1 MTTAQER
8 FNTAIGNLIEQIGT
22 KHKRYIGILVAG
34 AILITCGAGY
44 LVFANSS
51 GPTDGLTIFIV
62 LFSLIPCIALYHI
75 LNFFYKRGTKHL
87 LVETMAEAAGM
98 IYEKNGV
105 MALNDVL
112 SHKILPP
119 ADAQSSE
126 DGFSGAYHDVHIDMQ
141 EVRLTDISQQRRPAY
156 AHERSAQ
163 YETIEHDVFWGIV
176 IRLRLRKPM
185 DGHTVVM
192 PRSKIQTAL
201 RTKFSEFSPV
211 NLVAPK
217 WKKKYDVMSTDQV
230 EARVILDPAF
240 IERFME
246 AGKIFRAKWMEASF
260 KGNEILFAIHRG
272 RDLFEAMPL
281 WKAVT
286 EENLRKITREIEII
300 FEIIDVLKLNKQIG
314 L

>member
-1 MTTAQER
+1 MTAQQER
-8 FNTAIGNLIEQIGT
+8 FNTAIQTLIEQIGA
-22 KHKRYIGILVAG
+22 KHSLYIKFLVAG
-34 AILITCGAGY
+34 AILITCGAAY
-44 LVFANSS
+44 LIFVNNE
-51 GPTDGLTIFIV
+51 GNMDGLTAIIV
-62 LFSLIPCIALYHI
+62 LFSLLPCIALYHA

-98 IYEKNGV
+98 IYEKDGV
-105 MALNDVL
+105 MALDDVL
-112 SHKILPP
+112 PHKILPP

-126 DGFSGAYHDVHIDMQ
+126 DGFTGTYHDVHIDMQ

-156 AHERSAQ
+156 AHERRAH
-163 YETIEHDVFWGIV
+163 YETIEHDVFWGLV
-176 IRLRLRKPM
+176 VRLRLRKPM
-185 DGHTVVM
+185 EGHTIVM
-192 PRSKIQTAL
+192 PRSKLQTAL

-217 WKKKYDVMSTDQV
+217 WKKQYDVMSTDQV
-230 EARVILDPAF
+230 EARVIMNPAF

-246 AGKIFRAKWMEASF
+246 ARKIFRAKWMEASF
-260 KGNEILFAIHRG
+260 KGNEILFSIHRG

-314 L
+314 F